1 MKILIISNMY
11 PSATDPVYGTFV
23 KIFTESVTRLNTEG
37 TTKLVAIKGRSKMPA
52 KLWKY
57 LSFYLR
63 EFAALA
69 FRRYDIVYVHT
80 ITFPIL
86 PIILVS
92 LFRRLPLIFNTHG
105 TDLLGTAR
113 STRLL
118 RRLARPTVGNSLA
131 IVSPS
136 EYFKEHIK
144 EYLPDYSDDRIF
156 VSPSGGVD
164 TSLFCPAKKTGNGIP
179 VIGYV
184 SRIDHG
190 KGWDL
195 FVEAIANLTK
205 EGYKIKAIMAG
216 RGSEEPLLKDAIK
229 RYSLENTV
237 TYIGPV
243 AHDRLPEVYNSFD
256 VFAFTTTTTTESLGL
271 VGIEAMA
278 CGVPVIGSNFA
289 GPKCYIADGSNGYL
303 FRKGDAADLTLKLK
317 KYLDSTPDEKETL
330 SKGALDTAK
339 NYDTQAVMAALFHFI
354 KDISTNNN
362 D

>member
-1 MKILIISNMY
+1 MY
-11 PSATDPVYGTFV
+11 PSADDPVYGTFV
-23 KIFTESVTRLNTEG
+23 KVFTESVEKLNYKG

-57 LSFYLR
+57 ISFYLR

-86 PIILVS
+86 PIKIVS

-113 STRLL
+113 STQLL
-118 RRLARPTVGNSLA
+118 RRLARHTVGKALA

-136 EYFKEHIK
+136 EYFKERIK
-144 EYLPDYSDDRIF
+144 EYLPDYPSEKIF

-164 TSLFCPAKKTGNGIP
+164 TSLFRPTPKKETGITT
-179 VIGYV
+179 IGYV

-195 FVEAIANLTK
+195 FIEAVANLTK

-229 RYSLENTV
+229 RYGLENTV
-237 TYIGPV
+237 SYIGPV
-243 AHDRLPEVYNSFD
+243 AHNCLPEVYNRFD

-289 GPKCYIADGSNGYL
+289 GPKCYISDGLNGYL
-303 FRKGDAADLTLKLK
+303 FRKGDATDLTLKLK
-317 KYLDSTPDEKETL
+317 KYLDSTPYEKESL
-330 SKGALDTAK
+330 SKGARCTAK
-339 NYDTQAVMAALFHFI
+339 NYDTHTVMYSLFCFI
-354 KDISTNNN
+354 KNISTNP
-362 D
+362 

>member
-1 MKILIISNMY
+1 MY

-23 KIFTESVTRLNTEG
+23 KVFTKSVEKLNNKG
-37 TTKLVAIKGRSKMPA
+37 TTKLVAIKGRSKMPS

-69 FRRYDIVYVHT
+69 FWRYDIVYVHT

-86 PIILVS
+86 PIKIVS
-92 LFRRLPLIFNTHG
+92 LFCRLPLIFNTHG

-113 STRLL
+113 STQLL
-118 RRLARPTVGNSLA
+118 RRLARHTVGKALA

-144 EYLPDYSDDRIF
+144 EFLPDYPSEKIF

-164 TSLFCPAKKTGNGIP
+164 TSLFRPSPKEETGITT
-179 VIGYV
+179 IGYV

-190 KGWDL
+190 KGWNL
-195 FVEAIANLTK
+195 FIEAIANLTK
-205 EGYKIKAIMAG
+205 DGYKIKAIMVG
-216 RGSEEPLLKDAIK
+216 RGSEEHLLKEAIK
-229 RYSLENTV
+229 RYGLENTIS
-237 TYIGPV
+237 YIGPV
-243 AHDRLPEVYNSFD
+243 SHDKLPKIYNRFD
-256 VFAFTTTTTTESLGL
+256 IFTFATTNATESLGL

-289 GPKCYIADGSNGYL
+289 GPKCYIADGVNGYL
-303 FRKGDAADLTLKLK
+303 FRKGDATDLTLKLK
-317 KYLDSTPDEKETL
+317 KYLNSTPEEKNL
-330 SKGALDTAK
+330 LANGARRTAE
-339 NYDTQAVMAALFHFI
+339 NYDTNAIMTKLFHFI
-354 KDISTNNN
+354 EETAIKNK
-362 D
+362 

>member
-1 MKILIISNMY
+1 MKVLIISNMY
-11 PSATDPVYGTFV
+11 PSNGDPVYGTFV
-23 KIFTESVTRLNTEG
+23 KVFTESVEKLNSGG
-37 TTKLVAIKGRSKMPA
+37 TTKLIAIKGRSKMPA

-63 EFAALA
+63 EFAALT
-69 FRRYDIVYVHT
+69 FRQYDIVYVHT

-118 RRLARPTVGNSLA
+118 RRLARSTVRKALA

-136 EYFKEHIK
+136 EYFKERIK
-144 EYLPDYSDDRIF
+144 EYLPDYPDNRIF

-164 TSLFCPAKKTGNGIP
+164 TSLFCPAKKTSSGIP

-184 SRIDHG
+184 SRIDRG

-195 FVEAIANLTK
+195 FVKAIANLIK

-229 RYSLENTV
+229 RYGLENTV
-237 TYIGPV
+237 SYIGPV

-256 VFAFTTTTTTESLGL
+256 VFAFTTTTTESLGL

-278 CGVPVIGSNFA
+278 CGVPVIGSDFA
-289 GPKCYIADGSNGYL
+289 GPKCYIADGVNGYL
-303 FRKGDAADLTLKLK
+303 FRKGDATDLTLKLK
-317 KYLDSTPDEKETL
+317 KYLDSTPYEKESL
-330 SKGALDTAK
+330 SKGARCTAK
-339 NYDTQAVMAALFHFI
+339 NYDTHTVMSSLFCFI
-354 KDISTNNN
+354 KNISTNP
-362 D
+362 

>member
-1 MKILIISNMY
+1 MY
-11 PSATDPVYGTFV
+11 PSPTDLVYGTFV
-23 KIFTESVTRLNTEG
+23 KVFTESVEKLNYKG
-37 TTKLVAIKGRSKMPA
+37 STKLVAIKGRSKMPA

-57 LSFYLR
+57 ISFYLR

-86 PIILVS
+86 PIKIVS

-118 RRLARPTVGNSLA
+118 RRLARSTVGKALA

-136 EYFKEHIK
+136 EYFKKHIK
-144 EYLPDYSDDRIF
+144 EYLPKYPDGRIF

-164 TSLFCPAKKTGNGIP
+164 TSLFRPTPKKETGITT
-179 VIGYV
+179 IGYV

-195 FVEAIANLTK
+195 FIEAIANLTK
-205 EGYKIKAIMAG
+205 DGYKIKAIMAG

-229 RYSLENTV
+229 HYDLEKTIS
-237 TYIGPV
+237 YIGPV
-243 AHDRLPEVYNSFD
+243 AHDRLPEIYSSFD
-256 VFAFTTTTTTESLGL
+256 VFVFPSTESESLGL

-278 CGVPVIGSNFA
+278 CGVPVIGSDFA
-289 GPKCYIADGSNGYL
+289 GPKCYIADGVNGYL
-303 FRKGDAADLTLKLK
+303 FRKGDATDLTLKLK
-317 KYLDSTPDEKETL
+317 KYLDSTPYEKESL
-330 SKGALDTAK
+330 SKGARYTAK
-339 NYDTQAVMAALFHFI
+339 NYDTHTVMSSLFCFI
-354 KDISTNNN
+354 KNISTNP
-362 D
+362 

>member
-1 MKILIISNMY
+1 MKVLIISNMY
-11 PSATDPVYGTFV
+11 PSNGDPVYGTFV
-23 KIFTESVTRLNTEG
+23 KVFTESVRKLNSEG
-37 TTKLVAIKGRSKMPA
+37 TTKLVTIKGRSKMPV

-86 PIILVS
+86 PIKIVS

-113 STRLL
+113 STQLL
-118 RRLARPTVGNSLA
+118 RRLARHTVGKALA

-144 EYLPDYSDDRIF
+144 EFLPDYPSEKIF

-164 TSLFCPAKKTGNGIP
+164 TSLFRPSPKEETGITT
-179 VIGYV
+179 IGYV

-195 FVEAIANLTK
+195 FIEAIANLTK
-205 EGYKIKAIMAG
+205 DGYKIKAIMAG

-229 RYSLENTV
+229 HYDLEKTIS
-237 TYIGPV
+237 YIGPV
-243 AHDRLPEVYNSFD
+243 AHDRLPEIYSSFD
-256 VFAFTTTTTTESLGL
+256 VFVFPSTESESLGL

-278 CGVPVIGSNFA
+278 CGVPVIGSDFA
-289 GPKCYIADGSNGYL
+289 GPKCYIADGVNGYL
-303 FRKGDAADLTLKLK
+303 FRKGDTTDLTLTLK
-317 KYLDSTPDEKETL
+317 KYLDSTPEEKAL
-330 SKGALDTAK
+330 LANGARRTAE
-339 NYDTQAVMAALFHFI
+339 NYDTQAVMSALFRFI

>member
-1 MKILIISNMY
+1 MY
-11 PSATDPVYGTFV
+11 PSPTDPVYGTFV
-23 KIFTESVTRLNTEG
+23 KVFTESVRELNSGG
-37 TTKLVAIKGRSKMPA
+37 TTKLVAIKGRSKMPV

-86 PIILVS
+86 PIKIVS

-118 RRLARPTVGNSLA
+118 RRLARSTAGKALA

-144 EYLPDYSDDRIF
+144 EYLPKYPDGRIF

-164 TSLFCPAKKTGNGIP
+164 TSLFRPTPKKETGITT
-179 VIGYV
+179 IGYV

-190 KGWDL
+190 KGWNL
-195 FVEAIANLTK
+195 FTEAIANLTK
-205 EGYKIKAIMAG
+205 DGYKIKAIMAG
-216 RGSEEPLLKDAIK
+216 RGNQESLLKDSIK
-229 RYSLENTV
+229 HYGLEKIV

-243 AHDRLPEVYNSFD
+243 AHDKLPEIYNRFN

-278 CGVPVIGSNFA
+278 CGVPVIGSDFA
-289 GPKCYIADGSNGYL
+289 GPKCYIADGVNGYL
-303 FRKGDAADLTLKLK
+303 FRKGDATDLTLKLK
-317 KYLDSTPDEKETL
+317 KYLDSTPYEKESL
-330 SKGALDTAK
+330 SKGARCTAK
-339 NYDTQAVMAALFHFI
+339 NYDTHTVMSSLFCFI
-354 KDISTNNN
+354 KNISTNP
-362 D
+362 